1 MKMEMTKKSP
11 VKDQRPLGQRFKKE
25 WSKNKYIYLLTIPV
39 VAYFLIFSYG
49 PMYGIVMAFQD
60 YNIVDGISGSQFIG
74 FDNFIRF
81 FESHYF
87 WRLLKN
93 TLLLSV
99 NNIIWGFPAPIILA
113 LLLNEV
119 KSKHFKKAVQTIT
132 YLPHFISAVV
142 VCGMLHQFLSR
153 DGFITSILASL
164 GLVEQTNLL
173 AVKEYFRTIYVSS
186 GIWQE
191 IGWGTIIYLAA
202 LSGVDEQLYEA
213 GAIDGA
219 NRFRQLINI
228 TLPSIMPTIIMM
240 FILRVGSVMS
250 VGFEKIILLY
260 NPQTYETADVLS
272 TYVYR
277 YGLGGSF
284 DYGYTTAIGLF
295 TSVVNFV
302 IVITANKISRKVSEV
317 ALW

>member
-1 MKMEMTKKSP
+1 MELKMKKKISTK
-11 VKDQRPLGQRFKKE
+11 DTRPLGERLRRE
-25 WSKNKYIYLLTIPV
+25 WNKNKYIYLLTIPV

-49 PMYGIVMAFQD
+49 PMYGIIMAFQD

-87 WRLLKN
+87 WRLLRN
-93 TLLLSV
+93 TLVLSIS
-99 NNIIWGFPAPIILA
+99 NIIWGFPAPILLA

-119 KSKHFKKAVQTIT
+119 KNKHFKKAVQTIT

-153 DGFITSILASL
+153 DGFITTILANF
-164 GLVEQTNLL
+164 GVVEQTNLL
-173 AVKEYFRTIYVSS
+173 AVKEYFRTIYITS

-202 LSGVDEQLYEA
+202 LTGVDEQLYEA
-213 GAIDGA
+213 AAIDGA
-219 NRFRQLINI
+219 NRFRQLISI
-228 TLPSIMPTIIMM
+228 TIPSIMPTIIMM

-260 NPQTYETADVLS
+260 NPQTYETADILS

-295 TSVVNFV
+295 TSVINFI
-302 IVITANKISRKVSEV
+302 IVIAANKISRKVSEV